1 MSGPAAQA
9 GPALQVQV
17 WADYCCPFCH
27 VARER
32 VSYLQAHHGAEVEWF
47 PFDLHPEYPDDGLR
61 RATLEALHGGPG
73 FDAPVRELAQQAG
86 LPYRPNPDVVPRTRR
101 ALELTEWARAQGGGA
116 HRALHAAIMDAC
128 WRDGRDITQPEVL
141 ADAARAV
148 GLDAD
153 AGMAS
158 VEAGEW
164 AAAVDDS
171 TRWARAAGISGV
183 PGMVLDGRLLISGLV
198 THDDLDAA
206 VRALRDARE

>member
-1 MSGPAAQA
+1 MSGPPAQA

-32 VSYLQAHHGAEVEWF
+32 VSYLQTHHGAEVDWF

-61 RATLEALHGGPG
+61 RATLVALHGGPG
-73 FDAPVRELAQQAG
+73 FDHPVREMAQQAG

-116 HRALHAAIMDAC
+116 YRALHAAIMDAG
-128 WRDGRDITQPEVL
+128 WRDGRDITQPAVL
-141 ADAARAV
+141 ADVARAV

-206 VRALRDARE
+206 VRALRDGRE

>member
-1 MSGPAAQA
+1 MSGPAAEA
-9 GPALQVQV
+9 GPVLQVQV

-32 VSYLQAHHGAEVEWF
+32 VAYLQERHGAEVEWF

-73 FDAPVRELAQQAG
+73 FDAPVRELAEQVG
-86 LPYRPNPDVVPRTRR
+86 LPYRPHAEVVPRTRR

-116 HRALHAAIMDAC
+116 HHALHGAIMDAC
-128 WRDGRDITQPEVL
+128 WRDGRDITRPEVL
-141 ADAARAV
+141 AAAARAV

-158 VEAGEW
+158 VDAGEW
-164 AAAVDDS
+164 TAAVDDS

-198 THDDLDAA
+198 GHEDLDAA
-206 VRALRDARE
+206 ARAVREDRG